1 MSDTRVVWITGASS
15 GIGEALARV
24 MARAG
29 WRVYASARRADR
41 LEALAAELKV
51 ERSDADLRPLV
62 LDVTDRAAT
71 AVAVARIYE
80 ESGRLDQAVLNAG
93 IYWPQKAT
101 DFRADDV
108 HEMFRVNVG
117 GIAEGLEAILPR
129 MIEAGAGGRI
139 CLMGST
145 AGYRGLPTAPAY
157 SGTKAAVIA
166 MGESLKPEL
175 DHLGLV
181 LQVACPGFVKSEASE
196 TNAFPMPML
205 METEDAA
212 QAFYRGLTGH
222 SRFEITFPKTFA
234 QILKTMMSLPYWLF
248 FAAMRPLAPKP
259 GEDMPSK

>member
-1 MSDTRVVWITGASS
+1 MSEQKVVWITGASS

-24 MARAG
+24 MARDG

-41 LEALAAELKV
+41 LEALAAELTA
-51 ERSDADLRPLV
+51 ERPGADLRPLV

-71 AVAVARIYE
+71 AAAVARIFE

-93 IYWPQKAT
+93 IYWPQTAT
-101 DFRADDV
+101 AFRADDV

-129 MIEAGAGGRI
+129 MIDAGAGGRI

-145 AGYRGLPTAPAY
+145 RAIAVYRPRLPIPEP
-157 SGTKAAVIA
+157 SAVIA

-181 LQVACPGFVKSEASE
+181 LQVIVLVCVRGLRDQRLSHADVE
-196 TNAFPMPML
+196 TD
-205 METEDAA
+205 DAA

-222 SRFEITFPKTFA
+222 NRFEIAFPKTFA
-234 QILKTMMSLPYWLF
+234 QIQDDDESAVLAF
-248 FAAMRPLAPKP
+248 CAMR
-259 GEDMPSK
+259 S

>member
-1 MSDTRVVWITGASS
+1 MDHGASS

-29 WRVYASARRADR
+29 WRVYASARRAGR
-41 LEALAAELKV
+41 LEALAAELKA

-71 AVAVARIYE
+71 AAAVARIYE

-93 IYWPQKAT
+93 IYWPQRAT

-129 MIEAGAGGRI
+129 MIDAGAGGRI

-145 AGYRGLPTAPAY
+145 AGYRGLPTAPGLFRDQG
-157 SGTKAAVIA
+157 SGDCHGRELEAGTRSSRTGAA
-166 MGESLKPEL
+166 GRLS
-175 DHLGLV
+175 GLCEV
-181 LQVACPGFVKSEASE
+181 EASE

-234 QILKTMMSLPYWLF
+234 QILKMMMSLPYWLF